1 MSFLTALP
9 SPLLSRFV
17 KQYWA
22 IEDCLPS
29 DERHI
34 QRIVPN
40 GLTELTFYF
49 GNKPGSLDEKRHP
62 ADYALL
68 SGHLRNFYDIEVTG
82 KLSMFSVSFQPF
94 GACCFFHIPASEF
107 YNLTVPLYLVLK
119 TQGTEL
125 ESRLNEKNS
134 FNERIQVMETF
145 LLNRLKAG
153 RKDWETNRIFH
164 TLSLIN
170 STKGMITV
178 EALASAVC
186 LGRKQFER
194 TFGSCI
200 GASPKQF
207 LRTVRFQHSL
217 YQKQKDKEL
226 MLTEL
231 AYRCGYFDQSHMIA
245 DYKIFSGKTPSQYF
259 AGCEPYSDYFSVNLG

>member
-1 MSFLTALP
+1 VSFQTARP
-9 SPLLSRFV
+9 SPLLSGFV

-29 DERHI
+29 GDRHI

-49 GNKPGSLDEKRHP
+49 GNKPGTLDEKRHP
-62 ADYALL
+62 SDHALL
-68 SGHLRNFYDIEVTG
+68 SGHLRNYYDIVVTG

-94 GACCFFHIPASEF
+94 GACRFFHIPASEF
-107 YNLTVPLYLVLK
+107 YNVTVPLNLLLK
-119 TQGTEL
+119 NQEAEL
-125 ESRLNEKNS
+125 ESRLNDTES
-134 FNERIQVMETF
+134 FNGRIQVMETF
-145 LLNRLKAG
+145 LLSRLKTG
-153 RKDWETNRIFH
+153 RKDWETNRILH

-170 STKGMITV
+170 IAKGMITV

-194 TFGSCI
+194 TFTTCV

-217 YQKQKDKEL
+217 YQKQKNKEL

-245 DYKIFSGKTPSQYF
+245 DYKSFSGKTPSQYF
-259 AGCEPYSDYFSVNLG
+259 SECEPYSDYFSVNLG